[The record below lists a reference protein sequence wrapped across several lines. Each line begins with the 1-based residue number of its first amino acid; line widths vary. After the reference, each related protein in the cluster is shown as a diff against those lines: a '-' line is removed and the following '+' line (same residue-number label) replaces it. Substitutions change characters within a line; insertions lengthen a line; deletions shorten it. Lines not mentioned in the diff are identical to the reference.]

1 MSFPTGKFV
10 DAQGRFD
17 RYCQPCR
24 RTRRGVAH
32 EAASP
37 EFRYGERRSFVQGRG
52 GDLDGVHDPLGIRE
66 GDAAGPGVRHD
77 YSIGEEKVKIK

>member
-1 MSFPTGKFV
+1 V

-24 RTRRGVAH
+24 RTWRGVVH

-37 EFRYGERRSFVQGRG
+37 EFRYGESRSFVQGRG
-52 GDLDGVHDPLGIRE
+52 GDLNGVHDPLGIRE
-66 GDAAGPGVRHD
+66 GDAAGPVVRHD
-77 YSIGEEKVKIK
+77 YSLGEEKVKIK

>member
-1 MSFPTGKFV
+1 M

-24 RTRRGVAH
+24 RTRPGVAH